1 MCVPDR
7 ERWARGHL
15 QSCGAPAKEIFMAFL
30 PWSAPAACPP
40 LPLLCSPEVFC
51 LSPEFWLCLPPTPA
65 QKVRLC
71 RWLAVPSPPPS
82 KLTTCYLWMVSSLGK
97 SK

>member
-15 QSCGAPAKEIFMAFL
+15 QSRSFSEAEEIFMAFL
-30 PWSAPAACPP
+30 PQSAPAVCPP

-51 LSPEFWLCLPPTPA
+51 LSPEFRLLLPPTPA

-71 RWLAVPSPPPS
+71 QWLFLPLLPAS
-82 KLTTCYLWMVSSLGK
+82 
-97 SK
+97 